1 MTALFGVNKAIPG
14 YDLAAERHLTDE
26 GNNLPE
32 TPRKDTA
39 MQPHHSILLSG
50 MFAALVMVAH
60 AFRQGTSPNHRHAR
74 FTERHYHHRRE
85 VYPESTATLWRQ
97 DQPQRGGLQALLAAD
112 RRAAQGRA
120 QRAADH
126 DRRPGLRRH
135 QHLRRR
141 HPDAGHGSPG
151 EGGLALHAVPFHR
164 ALLADARG
172 ADHRPQPP
180 LGGAS
185 A

>member
-1 MTALFGVNKAIPG
+1 MNPAKSPFTSIRIFSKTTQIKPMK
-14 YDLAAERHLTDE
+14 TK
-26 GNNLPE
+26 P
-32 TPRKDTA
+32 
-39 MQPHHSILLSG
+39 SILLSG
-50 MFAALVMVAH
+50 MFAALVMVA
-60 AFRQGTSPNHRHAR
+60 APSATAQIQTTGTPGSPSATTTIDGKQLSDPPP
-74 FTERHYHHRRE
+74 TEFGGMIKE
-85 VYPESTATLWRQ
+85 TA
-97 DQPQRGGLQALLAAD
+97 PGLQALLAAD
-112 RRAAQGRA
+112 GRAAQGRA

-141 HPDAGHGSPG
+141 HPDAGHGSPR
-151 EGGLALHAVPFHR
+151 EGGLALHAVPLHR

-180 LGGAS
+180 LGRAS